1 MKIDLPL
8 ESLRVRP
15 LAVQQNRRL
24 QLLRKMLP
32 VKLLVHIQLT
42 FRSLLQTLTRS
53 QIVDRYG
60 GWQI

>member
-53 QIVDRYG
+53 QIVDRYR